1 MKVPIFVTICTQFG
15 TKNLVQ
21 PSFRTFVP
29 GFSKNLGLRHLYQG
43 YQVPQVP
50 RFSTSL
56 SMGDV
61 ESALFSDAVINFIY
75 HKLEERGVFNNFK
88 FAESYRDD
96 GIVISNHLMNLEEVN
111 QWKLLRGLPGKRK
124 NRLFLAL
131 SPFLGRKICQDG
143 QKIFFF

>member
-1 MKVPIFVTICTQFG
+1 MKEPLC
-15 TKNLVQ
+15 
-21 PSFRTFVP
+21 
-29 GFSKNLGLRHLYQG
+29 
-43 YQVPQVP
+43 PQVP

-143 QKIFFF
+143 QKNFFFEKKSFFDVPPKISIFSFFGSKMPNFDNFSLFS